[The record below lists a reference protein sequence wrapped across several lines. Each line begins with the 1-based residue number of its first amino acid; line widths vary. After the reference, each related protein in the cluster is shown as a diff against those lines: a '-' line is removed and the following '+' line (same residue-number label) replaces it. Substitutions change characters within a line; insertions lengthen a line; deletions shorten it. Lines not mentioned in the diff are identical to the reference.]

1 MDNMLL
7 LRLSLESV
15 RISYVLQYECA
26 PASEITSALFV
37 TTHVDLGAIT
47 TDFLSTVLSNSLAI
61 RISKASWS
69 TENLAMLVH
78 PAHNLHKS
86 LSLLRPQ

>member
-1 MDNMLL
+1 MLL

-26 PASEITSALFV
+26 PATLFV